1 MEKIINTLKK
11 VKVRYYVA
19 ALLVIIA
26 VVGIAIFKPSY
37 SVPASLLDDQ
47 VLDGLTLTDISLTE
61 DDGVTTYQ
69 ATVTATENKTVNYI
83 EIVLKDTE
91 KDQAI
96 TLIGYVGKTL
106 ANGETSIIKASTD
119 ADVIHSTEVTY
130 TVK

>member
-37 SVPASLLDDQ
+37 SVPTSLLDDQ

>member
-19 ALLVIIA
+19 ALLVVIA

-37 SVPASLLDDQ
+37 SVPTSLLDDQ

>member
-37 SVPASLLDDQ
+37 SVPTSLLDDQ

-96 TLIGYVGKTL
+96 TLIGYIGKTL

>member
-11 VKVRYYVA
+11 VKVRYYIA
-19 ALLVIIA
+19 TLLVVIA

-37 SVPASLLDDQ
+37 SVPTSLLDDQ

-83 EIVLKDTE
+83 EIVLKDAE